1 MPTQAY
7 RVPHPA
13 ASQQQQQQQ
22 IMRPPSRPVSTIPNA
37 DDSSV
42 VPGGTNV
49 ISGYDP
55 ATVRAMNLSRA
66 ENLLSQKHQ
75 KFYPPPP
82 VPSSHSSQVKY
93 LFSYVLNFSEKK
105 FLTFPDFSYVVFF
118 HYFSEN

>member
-1 MPTQAY
+1 M
-7 RVPHPA
+7 
-13 ASQQQQQQQ
+13 
-22 IMRPPSRPVSTIPNA
+22 
-37 DDSSV
+37 

-93 LFSYVLNFSEKK
+93 LFFSRRNLVMPI
-105 FLTFPDFSYVVFF
+105 FVFS
-118 HYFSEN
+118 